1 MSDIQTLCR
10 TLKIMFWLYLGF
22 LILAWPNGF
31 AFLHKTPDGW
41 MAGCNT
47 YAEFSAI
54 PWYSLLLVAIGLGLF
69 AWAAT
74 TFYQLL
80 ALYERGTI
88 FSVSNVRLL
97 RRLGW
102 LAVSF
107 GLLGIAGSMLI
118 VSWQQWIEP
127 TPRIFLRDMILHN
140 LVGGFFALLSSPWI
154 MGGLFLLTISRVMLK
169 GYQLQED
176 QELTV

>member
-22 LILAWPNGF
+22 LILGWPNGF
-31 AFLHKTPDGW
+31 TFLRKTPDGW
-41 MAGCNT
+41 MASYNT

-54 PWYSLLLVAIGLGLF
+54 PWYSLALAAIGLGIF

-88 FSVSNVRLL
+88 FSVGNVRLL

-102 LAVSF
+102 LAAGF
-107 GLLGIAGSMLI
+107 GGLAVVGPTLVIL
-118 VSWQQWIEP
+118 WQQWIGP
-127 TPRIFLRDMILHN
+127 LPRIFLRDLILHN
-140 LVGGFFALLSSPWI
+140 LVNDFFALLSSPWI
-154 MGGLFLLTISRVMLK
+154 IGGLFLITISRVMLK
-169 GYQLQED
+169 GYQLQEE